1 MTINIEGTGTSIDLT
16 IFRSCSLNDRMRM
29 VTFTYQPQGGDSD
42 VTFPLLFSSR
52 TEARRFWNGYRKA
65 QERKWQVYHVRG
77 IEVSFC
83 MEFYDRILRDAYM
96 TENRETCFRVPRKRI
111 S

>member
-65 QERKWQVYHVRG
+65 QERNGRSTMSEASKYPSAWSSTTGSSGTH
-77 IEVSFC
+77 
-83 MEFYDRILRDAYM
+83 
-96 TENRETCFRVPRKRI
+96 T
-111 S
+111 